1 MKNIVAV
8 IITLSFLVACTSA
21 GPEPFELGKEPC
33 SFCKMTISDPQFGGE
48 IITTKGKVYKF
59 DDLHC
64 LMSFL
69 KEGTVAKTDIKDMY
83 AVDFSGSHNLIKAN
97 ESLLLYK
104 SDLLHSPM
112 NGNIAAFDNRDSLAV
127 IMNKLPGGMPLNWD
141 ELIK

>member
-1 MKNIVAV
+1 
-8 IITLSFLVACTSA
+8 
-21 GPEPFELGKEPC
+21 
-33 SFCKMTISDPQFGGE
+33 MTISDPQFGGE

-64 LMSFL
+64 LMEFL
-69 KEGTVAKTDIKDMY
+69 KENNVPKTTVKDIY
-83 AVDFSGSHNLIKAN
+83 AVNFSGSNNLIKAN

-104 SDLLHSPM
+104 SDFLHSPM

-127 IMNKLPGGMPLNWD
+127 VINKLKGGMPLNWD